1 MAVNQF
7 FSPIKGILFCLY
19 VPYMHL
25 TSRLVK
31 WKTETERDKPCVEKS
46 EVWWGICPQPC
57 CRAPFKD
64 TGGHVQAVCLH
75 GEIPPKTEA
84 LIFLHILH
92 LMIPAACNG
101 IYRSSV
107 EGASAL
113 AFIRFFV
120 CIWCESARSFRSKG
134 ELFISFEVLPVGHGC
149 VALLLCDS
157 VYPLY
162 QGVIGFDQSQS
173 RTSSVAFRPLII
185 VDWSLNINFEELVKK
200 KILKRL

>member
-1 MAVNQF
+1 MKDRNRKRQAMCGKMWGVMRNMPSAMLPCTIQRHWR
-7 FSPIKGILFCLY
+7 SCPGS
-19 VPYMHL
+19 ML
-25 TSRLVK
+25 T
-31 WKTETERDKPCVEKS
+31 
-46 EVWWGICPQPC
+46 WGN
-57 CRAPFKD
+57 
-64 TGGHVQAVCLH
+64 
-75 GEIPPKTEA
+75 PPKTET

-120 CIWCESARSFRSKG
+120 CIWCESARSFRSRG

-149 VALLLCDS
+149 VALLLCNS

-162 QGVIGFDQSQS
+162 QGVIGLGQPQS

-185 VDWSLNINFEELVKK
+185 VDWSLNINFEELVEKK
-200 KILKRL
+200 NLKRL